1 MAEIG
6 QVRVLAG
13 MVESRPAPAKGHDK
27 AEIHTPDTV
36 SLGVECADTG
46 SSLFTSRFKVRLE
59 DLDGNPD
66 LKVSIDSRWGRG
78 YAVVSN
84 GDEPV
89 VEVPIGSV
97 GRWAQRAFF
106 TPGTE
111 KADFYLEQ
119 LQRPGVGAIEIE
131 KDGGDGRITFHR
143 TDGGNHG
150 ITVGRSLSMWR
161 A

>member
-1 MAEIG
+1 MLTG
-6 QVRVLAG
+6 R
-13 MVESRPAPAKGHDK
+13 VESRIAPAKGHDK

-46 SSLFTSRFKVRLE
+46 SSLFASRFKVRLE
-59 DLDGNPD
+59 DLDGTAD
-66 LKVSIDSRWGRG
+66 LKVSIESRWGKG

-89 VEVPIGSV
+89 AEVPIGSV
-97 GRWAQRAFF
+97 GRWAQRQFF

-119 LQRPGVGAIEIE
+119 LGRPDVSAIEIE
-131 KDGGDGRITFHR
+131 KDGSDGRITFHR

-150 ITVGRSLSMWR
+150 LTVGGSLSMWR